1 MKQFSEHKFHSLISI
16 LGISMGDE
24 GKGRVVHEILE
35 QIHKEDPKSL
45 GAVMK
50 VNGGANAGHTAAGLK
65 LNLLPSGVGSSAVES
80 LIVGSGVVA
89 DPRKFLWEAI
99 PLEYRGLSVLERLKI
114 DEKCQLSDIS
124 HRLLDLAWENYRV
137 KQLGQKSRGSTG
149 RGISPAYCDETGQW
163 QIFYQI
169 FLDDRSEFKKAF
181 KQRIDRAMDIIQ
193 HVCKIT
199 HDDWYEFFEIL
210 TAAEKQAN
218 QDSVRQNL
226 FPSEEFEFKPFATDE
241 PFSLNFEYAEEVYWQ
256 AGTKLRD
263 NIVDIRPLVLRKFSE
278 KKSVVVE
285 FGQAF
290 WLDKRHG
297 FTPNVTASHT
307 FSSEVFQSA
316 CIPLREMSQIGCC
329 KAYDTKVGTHHFI
342 TKIDPSK
349 SKLAHKLAKLE
360 FGTSTGR
367 QRMVGW
373 FDAVE
378 KGNALRF
385 GGFEYLVI
393 NKLDALSSTNEEFN
407 EIKIC
412 TGYENPEGQE
422 VSTVPRCEKKHKE
435 LKPIYEKLPA
445 WTEDISDC
453 KKFEELPSNA
463 QNYVS
468 RMFQAVCFNAYGE
481 NWFKHKLPK
490 LLFIG
495 VGPDPKQIIQD
506 IPSFLPKEKNP

>member
-1 MKQFSEHKFHSLISI
+1 
-16 LGISMGDE
+16 MGDE

-50 VNGGANAGHTAAGLK
+50 VNGGANVGHTAAGLK

-149 RGISPAYCDETGQW
+149 SGISPAYCDETGQW

-199 HDDWYEFFEIL
+199 YDDWYEFFEIL

-241 PFSLNFEYAEEVYWQ
+241 PFSINLEYAEEVYWQ

-263 NIVDIRPLVLRKFSE
+263 NIVDIRPLVLR
-278 KKSVVVE
+278 
-285 FGQAF
+285 
-290 WLDKRHG
+290 
-297 FTPNVTASHT
+297 N
-307 FSSEVFQSA
+307 FQ
-316 CIPLREMSQIGCC
+316 R
-329 KAYDTKVGTHHFI
+329 KVSCRGI
-342 TKIDPSK
+342 WS
-349 SKLAHKLAKLE
+349 
-360 FGTSTGR
+360 
-367 QRMVGW
+367 
-373 FDAVE
+373 
-378 KGNALRF
+378 
-385 GGFEYLVI
+385 
-393 NKLDALSSTNEEFN
+393 
-407 EIKIC
+407 
-412 TGYENPEGQE
+412 
-422 VSTVPRCEKKHKE
+422 
-435 LKPIYEKLPA
+435 
-445 WTEDISDC
+445 
-453 KKFEELPSNA
+453 
-463 QNYVS
+463 
-468 RMFQAVCFNAYGE
+468 
-481 NWFKHKLPK
+481 
-490 LLFIG
+490 
-495 VGPDPKQIIQD
+495 
-506 IPSFLPKEKNP
+506 SFLA